1 MKEYIGSMNS
11 LAFCRAS
18 FALLLVAAS
27 AYAQLEGRTIT
38 RWETGMGGP
47 GSWPPSCRWM
57 CGRCSPCV
65 AVHVPVQPGR
75 ARRPT
80 EYYPEAWRCK
90 CGGKLYMP

>member
-1 MKEYIGSMNS
+1 MGSLLHGRS
-11 LAFCRAS
+11 VLAF
-18 FALLLVAAS
+18 FALLVLFAAS
-27 AYAQLEGRTIT
+27 SARAQLERRT
-38 RWETGMGGP
+38 EMGMAMAVGP
-47 GSWPPSCRWM
+47 GSWPPSCRWK

-75 ARRPT
+75 ESRPM